1 LKNCH
6 ITPPDGVVL
15 PYNTLIT
22 TKGMMTDTEIL
33 KLAKSCGFNPKDA
46 GASLTYWECWERQL
60 LKFAALIYTEG
71 FKVGYDEG
79 WESSNVSTKM
89 NTWSFDDD

>member
-1 LKNCH
+1 
-6 ITPPDGVVL
+6 
-15 PYNTLIT
+15 
-22 TKGMMTDTEIL
+22 MTNKEIL
-33 KLAKSCGFNPKDA
+33 ELAKSCGFDSFTGEKGD
-46 GASLTYWECWERQL
+46 YWECWEEQL

-89 NTWSFDDD
+89 NTWSSDDD

>member
-1 LKNCH
+1 
-6 ITPPDGVVL
+6 
-15 PYNTLIT
+15 
-22 TKGMMTDTEIL
+22 MTDAQIL
-33 KLAKSCGFNPKDA
+33 KLAKSCGFDTFVGEKDD
-46 GASLTYWECWERQL
+46 GTNSDYWECWERQL

-89 NTWSFDDD
+89 NTWSSDDD

>member
-1 LKNCH
+1 
-6 ITPPDGVVL
+6 
-15 PYNTLIT
+15 
-22 TKGMMTDTEIL
+22 MTDKEIL
-33 KLAKSCGFNPKDA
+33 KLAKKVGFSFDEDDETWFCFEK
-46 GASLTYWECWERQL
+46 EL

-89 NTWSFDDD
+89 NTWSSDDD

>member
-1 LKNCH
+1 
-6 ITPPDGVVL
+6 
-15 PYNTLIT
+15 
-22 TKGMMTDTEIL
+22 MTNEQIL
-33 KLAKSCGFNPKDA
+33 KLAGRIFSKTWEHSMIEECEDEWFYKA
-46 GASLTYWECWERQL
+46 GESKL

-89 NTWSFDDD
+89 NTWSSDDELEAL

>member
-1 LKNCH
+1 
-6 ITPPDGVVL
+6 
-15 PYNTLIT
+15 
-22 TKGMMTDTEIL
+22 MTNEQIL
-33 KLAKSCGFNPKDA
+33 KLAKTCGFD
-46 GASLTYWECWERQL
+46 SLSGKLTTNTYWKCEQEQL

-89 NTWSFDDD
+89 NTWSSDDA